1 MAKAKNSTA
10 TPPDHRSL
18 SFSTDLSVL
27 IRPSRRRFC
36 CALLASLFT
45 PFGAL
50 RQKGTV
56 LVRTA
61 GWNCRR
67 AAARRQSPRG
77 QRAQER
83 RKKKTPRG
91 LVARLVHRR
100 RRRPSPFLSF
110 CFCLSLSLSLSL
122 SLPRFLSH
130 SQHQRL
136 TGSGVRVR
144 PGADDDGARAARD
157 RDGAVRRRRAGGDA
171 DRRRRRGRRGPAGGR
186 PLAARG
192 GGGRGKRGG
201 RGERRAEGGEHCTC
215 VCVWGGGSEEE
226 KGGDGG
232 GEMSFRWFGIEKT
245 RVGRGKARPEE
256 KKKFFIVHFFRDG
269 LLGR

>member
-110 CFCLSLSLSLSL
+110 CFCLSLSLSLSFSPTL
-122 SLPRFLSH
+122 SLSFSTPATHR
-130 SQHQRL
+130 QRCPCQ
-136 TGSGVRVR
+136 T
-144 PGADDDGARAARD
+144 
-157 RDGAVRRRRAGGDA
+157 
-171 DRRRRRGRRGPAGGR
+171 RRGRRRSPSGARPRRRGATTTSGRRRGSTETKRSSRPCRWSPACCPRRRRPRQARGPR
-186 PLAARG
+186 RAARG
-192 GGGRGKRGG
+192 G
-201 RGERRAEGGEHCTC
+201 RRA
-215 VCVWGGGSEEE
+215 
-226 KGGDGG
+226 
-232 GEMSFRWFGIEKT
+232 
-245 RVGRGKARPEE
+245 
-256 KKKFFIVHFFRDG
+256 
-269 LLGR
+269 L